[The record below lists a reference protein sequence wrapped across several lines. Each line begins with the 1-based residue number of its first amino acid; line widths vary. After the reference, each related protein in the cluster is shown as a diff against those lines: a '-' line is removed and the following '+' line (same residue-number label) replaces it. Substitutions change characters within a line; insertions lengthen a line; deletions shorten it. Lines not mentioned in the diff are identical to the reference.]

1 MSTLASNLG
10 TMGMDQYTKTIC
22 SQAFMLTQS
31 TFLGFHFGLRFSL
44 VPRLNVSHTYG
55 FTSAIGSVI
64 GTDCNVPIRAWG
76 K

>member
-31 TFLGFHFGLRFSL
+31 TFLGFHFGLDL
-44 VPRLNVSHTYG
+44 VWFP
-55 FTSAIGSVI
+55 
-64 GTDCNVPIRAWG
+64 D
-76 K
+76 